1 MQTIDPGAIWRG
13 ALTGLLVIVPLTALR
28 AVLDHEAGDVDHGG
42 WLVLFG
48 LGLLVAYVVA
58 GAVAGH
64 HAPGAPLSNGILAG
78 LGALVLWLPLRVLI
92 WVARSESQGLFDGR
106 DPVFTIGQ
114 LFGQLLFAAAFG
126 LVGGLVGARRA
137 RGPGVDGHSSTEAP
151 APPRG

>member
-1 MQTIDPGAIWRG
+1 MDPRAIGRG
-13 ALTGLLVIVPLTALR
+13 AFAGLLVIVPLTALR
-28 AVLDHEAGDVDHGG
+28 AVLDHEAGDVDDGG

-64 HAPGAPLSNGILAG
+64 RAPDAPLTNGILAG
-78 LGALVLWLPLRVLI
+78 IGALVLWLPLRVLI
-92 WVARSESQGLFDGR
+92 WIARSESQGLFDGR
-106 DPVFTIGQ
+106 DPVFTFGQ

-126 LVGGLVGARRA
+126 LIGGLVGARRS
-137 RGPGVDGHSSTEAP
+137 RGPEVDGRSPTEAP

>member
-13 ALTGLLVIVPLTALR
+13 AFAGLLVIVPLTALR
-28 AVLDHEAGDVDHGG
+28 AVLDHEAGDVDDGG

-64 HAPGAPLSNGILAG
+64 RTPGAPLTNGILAG
-78 LGALVLWLPLRVLI
+78 VGALVLWLPLRVLI

-106 DPVFTIGQ
+106 DPVFTFGQ

-126 LVGGLVGARRA
+126 LIGGLVGARRSRSA
-137 RGPGVDGHSSTEAP
+137 GVDGPTSTEAP